1 MIDKDTGRWQ
11 LAAAPRE
18 NKGDIE
24 GARKIMMRCSPG
36 ILITSQS
43 LFLQSLSVDSKRLSK
58 TPFCEAMECTAFTFC
73 SQNENTTEA
82 LQKKG
87 LTSQEGG
94 FTNRKCAVV
103 LYCASVIR
111 RDLKN
116 GFLPFFSLAGVNR
129 G

>member
-18 NKGDIE
+18 NKGGIE

-58 TPFCEAMECTAFTFC
+58 TPFCEAMECTDVTALTFC

-103 LYCASVIR
+103 LCCARLSYVE
-111 RDLKN
+111 DLK
-116 GFLPFFSLAGVNR
+116 GFFLWLG
-129 G
+129 